1 MSSSNILNEELSI
14 KVVVNNLEMK
24 VSSVQSAPLG
34 MHLIVRPANCL
45 DNAVRRLKVENVK
58 EPKIGD
64 DKSDSGK
71 SNETSGI
78 IRVCSFIDLSCGN
91 SDDIIDLLD

>member
-1 MSSSNILNEELSI
+1 MSSSNTLNEELSI

-34 MHLIVRPANCL
+34 MHLIVRPANSKP
-45 DNAVRRLKVENVK
+45 VRRLKVENVK